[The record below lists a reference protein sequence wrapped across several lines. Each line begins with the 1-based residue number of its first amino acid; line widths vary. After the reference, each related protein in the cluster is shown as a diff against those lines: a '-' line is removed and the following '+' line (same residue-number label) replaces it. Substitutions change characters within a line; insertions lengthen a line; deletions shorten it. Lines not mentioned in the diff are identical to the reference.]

1 MDKMTVHDVELARRR
16 VLMRVDFNVP
26 IEDGVIQDE
35 TRIQAALPT
44 IRHIID
50 AGASLTLMSH
60 MGRPGGKRVPEM
72 SLAPV
77 ADCLSGLLNRPV
89 ACLNDCVGEE
99 VRSHVASMQPGDV
112 CVLENLRFHPEEE
125 GKPEVATDATDD
137 ERASAKS
144 EMKGRQALFAEELA
158 KLGDLYVNDAFGT
171 AHRAHASMAVV
182 TEHFDA
188 CVAGD
193 LLQKEI
199 QYLGQAV
206 SNPERP
212 YLAVIGGA
220 KISGKIDVL
229 MNLANA
235 VDVVI
240 VGGGMV
246 YTFMK
251 ALELPVGD
259 SLVEDDKVALAAET
273 LTALEAKGVRLMLP
287 VDHVVADR
295 FDAGAQTDVVANEG
309 IREGWMALDIG
320 PRSIELFCAEV
331 AQAKMV
337 VWNGPMGCFEMA
349 PFAAG
354 TNALAKAIAE
364 TDCISIV
371 GGGDSVSAVNRAG
384 LADRFTHISTGGGA
398 SLEFLEGKELP
409 GIAALT
415 DSE

>member
-1 MDKMTVHDVELARRR
+1 MTVHDVELAHRR

-26 IEDGVIQDE
+26 IADGVIQDE

-60 MGRPGGKRVPEM
+60 MGRPGGKRVPEL
-72 SLAPV
+72 SLTPA
-77 ADCLSGLLNRPV
+77 AECLSALLERPV
-89 ACLNDCVGEE
+89 ACLDDCVGED
-99 VRSHVASMQPGDV
+99 VRAHVASMQPGDV

-125 GKPEVATDATDD
+125 GKPDLAKGATED
-137 ERASAKS
+137 ERAIAET
-144 EMKGRQALFAEELA
+144 EMKRRQVLFGEELA
-158 KLGDLYVNDAFGT
+158 QLGDLYVNDAFGT
-171 AHRAHASMAVV
+171 AHRAHASMALV
-182 TEHFDA
+182 TEHFDT

-235 VDVVI
+235 VDAVI

-251 ALELPVGD
+251 AQGLPVGD
-259 SLVEDDKVALAAET
+259 SLVEDDKVGLAAET
-273 LTALEAKGVRLMLP
+273 LAALEARGVRLMLP

-295 FDAGAQTDVVANEG
+295 FDAGAETDVVANNG

-320 PRSIELFCAEV
+320 PRSMELFCAEI
-331 AQAKMV
+331 ARAKMV